1 MARSRTPMDRVF
13 GAIVPRAVDALDP
26 DELIERLDLDQVIAR
41 LDLDAALARI
51 DVDALMAR
59 IDVNALIGGVDIDG
73 LVRGV
78 DVDGLIQRVDVDA
91 LIQRVDVDALIQ
103 RVDVDALMQR
113 VDVDALMARV
123 DISSLMTRV
132 DLDAVLAQVDIPL
145 LVARA
150 GIDQIVRDAT
160 TGLAARSL
168 DLARRQVLGID
179 VVGLGL
185 VDKALRRRP
194 LEAAAGAGVDG
205 AEVTRPTPQGR
216 PAGPLGRLIG
226 FVIDSVVVS
235 TLFGLGVSLTAS
247 LWELFF
253 DTSFDPTRNE
263 GSPWLIGFGA
273 WWFLYLWIS
282 LSVAGRTLGKGI
294 VGLRVV
300 AADGGPLGPGR
311 AALRVLAFPFS
322 FVLGLGFVP
331 AVLGRRRR
339 ALHDYVAGSQEI
351 VDWGARD
358 ASLPAPLTQWIE
370 ARS

>member
-13 GAIVPRAVDALDP
+13 DAIVPRAVDALDP
-26 DELIERLDLDQVIAR
+26 DEIIERLDLDQVIAR

-51 DVDALMAR
+51 DIDVLMAR

-78 DVDGLIQRVDVDA
+78 DVDALIGRVDVDALVQRVDVDA
-91 LIQRVDVDALIQ
+91 LIQRVDI
-103 RVDVDALMQR
+103 DALMQR

-123 DISSLMTRV
+123 DVSALMTRV
-132 DLDAVLAQVDIPL
+132 DLDALLAQVDIPL

-160 TGLAARSL
+160 TGLAARTL

-179 VVGLGL
+179 VVTLGL
-185 VDKALRRRP
+185 VDKGMRRGRVS
-194 LEAAAGAGVDG
+194 ATVDG
-205 AEVTRPTPQGR
+205 PVPTGR
-216 PAGPLGRLIG
+216 PAGPLARLLG
-226 FVIDSVVVS
+226 FLIDSVLVS
-235 TLFGLGVSLTAS
+235 TLFGLGVSLTSS

-253 DTSFDPTRNE
+253 ASSFDPATKE
-263 GSPWLIGFGA
+263 GSRWLAGFGA
-273 WWFLYLWIS
+273 WWFLYLWVS
-282 LSVAGRTLGKGI
+282 LAVAGRTVGKGI

-300 AADGGPLGPGR
+300 AVGGGPLGPGR
-311 AALRVLAFPFS
+311 AALRVLVFPFS
-322 FVLGLGFVP
+322 FILGLGFVP
-331 AVLGRRRR
+331 AVLGRNRR
-339 ALHDYVAGSQEI
+339 ALHDLVAGSQEI

>member
-1 MARSRTPMDRVF
+1 MARSRTPIDRVF

-26 DELIERLDLDQVIAR
+26 DEIIERLDLDQVLAR

-78 DVDGLIQRVDVDA
+78 DVDALIGRVDVDA
-91 LIQRVDVDALIQ
+91 LVQRVDVDALIQ

-123 DISSLMTRV
+123 DISALMTRV

-150 GIDQIVRDAT
+150 GVDQIVRDAT

-168 DLARRQVLGID
+168 DLGRRQVLGID
-179 VVGLGL
+179 VVALGL
-185 VDKALRRRP
+185 VDKALRRGTPAR
-194 LEAAAGAGVDG
+194 ADG
-205 AEVTRPTPQGR
+205 PVPVGR
-216 PAGPLGRLIG
+216 PAGPLGRLLG

-235 TLFGLGVSLTAS
+235 TLFGLGVSLTSS

-253 DTSFDPTRNE
+253 DSAFDPSRNE
-263 GSPWLIGFGA
+263 GSPWLVGFGA
-273 WWFLYLWIS
+273 WWFLYLWVS

-300 AADGGPLGPGR
+300 AVGGGPLGPGR
-311 AALRVLAFPFS
+311 AALRVLVFPFS
-322 FVLGLGFVP
+322 FIFGLGFVP
-331 AVLGRRRR
+331 AVLGRNRR
-339 ALHDYVAGSQEI
+339 ALHDLVAGSQEI

-358 ASLPAPLTQWIE
+358 ASLPAPLTEWLE

>member
-51 DVDALMAR
+51 DVDALMGR

-73 LVRGV
+73 LVRAV
-78 DVDGLIQRVDVDA
+78 DVDALIGRVDVDALVQRVDVDA
-91 LIQRVDVDALIQ
+91 LIQRVDI
-103 RVDVDALMQR
+103 DALMQR

-123 DISSLMTRV
+123 DVSALMTRV
-132 DLDAVLAQVDIPL
+132 DLDALLAQVDIPL

-160 TGLAARSL
+160 TGLAARTL

-179 VVGLGL
+179 VVVLGL
-185 VDKALRRRP
+185 VDKALRRG
-194 LEAAAGAGVDG
+194 GARATIPADG
-205 AEVTRPTPQGR
+205 PVPHGR
-216 PAGPLGRLIG
+216 PAGPLGRLLG
-226 FVIDSVVVS
+226 FVIDSVLVS
-235 TLFGLGVSLTAS
+235 TLFGLGVSLTSS

-253 DTSFDPTRNE
+253 STSFDPSRNE
-263 GSPWLIGFGA
+263 GSPWLAGFGV
-273 WWFLYLWIS
+273 WWFFYLWVS
-282 LSVAGRTLGKGI
+282 LSVAGRTVGKGI

-300 AADGGPLGPGR
+300 AVGGGPLGPGR

-322 FVLGLGFVP
+322 FILGLGFVP
-331 AVLGRRRR
+331 AVLGRNRR
-339 ALHDYVAGSQEI
+339 ALHDLVAGSQEI
-351 VDWGARD
+351 VDWGTRD
-358 ASLPAPLTQWIE
+358 ASLPAPLTEWLV
-370 ARS
+370 ARQ

>member
-1 MARSRTPMDRVF
+1 MDRVF

-26 DELIERLDLDQVIAR
+26 DELIERLDLDHVIAR

-59 IDVNALIGGVDIDG
+59 VDVNALIGGVDVDG

-78 DVDGLIQRVDVDA
+78 DVDALIRRVDVDA
-91 LIQRVDVDALIQ
+91 LVQRVDVDALIQ

-123 DISSLMTRV
+123 DVGALMARV

-160 TGLAARSL
+160 TGLAARTL
-168 DLARRQVLGID
+168 DLGRRQVLGID
-179 VVGLGL
+179 VVTLGL
-185 VDKALRRRP
+185 VDKVLQR
-194 LEAAAGAGVDG
+194 GVVVP
-205 AEVTRPTPQGR
+205 AEGPVPQGR

-226 FVIDSVVVS
+226 FVIDSVLVS
-235 TLFGLGVSLTAS
+235 TLFGLGVSLATS
-247 LWELFF
+247 LWELFAN
-253 DTSFDPTRNE
+253 SALDPGTKE
-263 GSPWLIGFGA
+263 SSPWLAGFGA
-273 WWFLYLWIS
+273 WWFLYLWVS
-282 LSVAGRTLGKGI
+282 LTVTGRTVGKGV

-300 AADGGPLGPGR
+300 AVDGGPLGPGR

-322 FVLGLGFVP
+322 FILGLGFVP
-331 AVLGRRRR
+331 AVLGRSRR
-339 ALHDYVAGSQEI
+339 ALHDLVAGSREV

-358 ASLPAPLTQWIE
+358 ASLPAPLTEWIE
-370 ARS
+370 ARGG

>member
-1 MARSRTPMDRVF
+1 MDRVF

-51 DVDALMAR
+51 DVDALIAR
-59 IDVNALIGGVDIDG
+59 IDVNALIAGVDVDG
-73 LVRGV
+73 MVRGV

-91 LIQRVDVDALIQ
+91 LVQRVDVDALIQ

-123 DISSLMTRV
+123 DISALMTRV

-160 TGLAARSL
+160 TGLAARTL

-179 VVGLGL
+179 VVALGL

-194 LEAAAGAGVDG
+194 LEVVGADG
-205 AEVTRPTPQGR
+205 ERPVPQGR

-235 TLFGLGVSLTAS
+235 TLFGLGVSLAAS

-253 DTSFDPTRNE
+253 DTSFDPSRNE

-273 WWFLYLWIS
+273 WWFVYLWIS

-331 AVLGRRRR
+331 AILGRNRR
-339 ALHDYVAGSQEI
+339 ALHDYVAGSREI

>member
-78 DVDGLIQRVDVDA
+78 DVDALIGRVDVDALVQRVDVDA
-91 LIQRVDVDALIQ
+91 LIQRVDI
-103 RVDVDALMQR
+103 DALMQR

-123 DISSLMTRV
+123 DVSALMTRV
-132 DLDAVLAQVDIPL
+132 DLDALLAQVDIPL

-160 TGLAARSL
+160 TGLAARTL

-179 VVGLGL
+179 VVALGL
-185 VDKALRRRP
+185 VDRALRRS
-194 LEAAAGAGVDG
+194 AAATPD
-205 AEVTRPTPQGR
+205 RPVAPAR
-216 PAGPLGRLIG
+216 PAGPLGRLLG
-226 FVIDSVVVS
+226 FVIDSVLVS
-235 TLFGLGVSLTAS
+235 TLFGLGVSLTS
-247 LWELFF
+247 TLWELFF
-253 DTSFDPTRNE
+253 STSFDPSRNE
-263 GSPWLIGFGA
+263 GSPWLAGFGV
-273 WWFLYLWIS
+273 WWFFYLWVS
-282 LSVAGRTLGKGI
+282 LSVAGRTVGKGI

-300 AADGGPLGPGR
+300 AVDGSPLGPGR

-322 FVLGLGFVP
+322 FILGLGFVP
-331 AVLGRRRR
+331 AVLGRNRR
-339 ALHDYVAGSQEI
+339 ALHDLVAGSQEI

-358 ASLPAPLTQWIE
+358 ASLPAPLTEWLE